1 MGEGAHSSAGRAREL
16 HFGSIVVDTL
26 AGGPPLF
33 TEQMAERARRTLEAG
48 KSGIEAVVAADQE
61 MVRELVE
68 DAGTRERYR
77 RMWDEA
83 GVTCASLTLG
93 GLGSPPFS
101 FRSGLE
107 SLARTTRVLDAC
119 DDWLVKVTRAE
130 QIRLAHKA
138 GKHGFILNFQNTT
151 HFGLDLD
158 KLDLFYELGVRI
170 IQLTYNQRN
179 FVGDGCTERTDA
191 GLSNFGVELVR
202 RLNRM
207 GVLVDLSHS
216 GGATAWDAIRVSE
229 KPVAFT
235 HTFCRALSEH
245 DRGKP
250 DELLRAMAGNGGYIG
265 IVAVP
270 FFITSEPEP
279 TLKDVVRHVRH
290 AVEVASIDHVGI
302 GTDWG
307 AVYPRELADA
317 LNREMGL
324 IGFREE
330 HRVDWNASMP
340 DFRSWQDWPGITASL
355 LEDGFTEEEVR
366 KLLGL
371 NFLRVFEQAVG

>member
-1 MGEGAHSSAGRAREL
+1 MGEGPRRSAERAREL
-16 HFGSIVVDTL
+16 HVRSIVVDTL
-26 AGGPPLF
+26 SGGPSLF
-33 TEQMAERARRTLEAG
+33 TDRMTERAKRVLEEG
-48 KSGIEAVVAADQE
+48 KSGIEAVVAAEQE
-61 MVRELVE
+61 MVRELAE
-68 DAGTRERYR
+68 DAGCREHYR
-77 RMWDEA
+77 RMWDEG

-119 DDWLVKVTRAE
+119 DDWLAKVTRAE
-130 QIRLAHKA
+130 QVRLAHDA
-138 GKHGFILNFQNTT
+138 GKHGLILNFQNTT

-158 KLDLFYELGVRI
+158 RLDLFYDFGVRI

-191 GLSNFGVELVR
+191 GLSHFGVELVR

-216 GGATAWDAIRVSE
+216 GSATAWDAIRVSE

-250 DELLRAMAGNGGYIG
+250 DELLRAVAETGGYIG
-265 IVAVP
+265 MVTVP
-270 FFITSEPEP
+270 FFISSEPQP

-290 AVEVASIDHVGI
+290 AVEVAGIDHVGI

-324 IGFREE
+324 IGFRAE
-330 HRVDWNASMP
+330 HRVDWNATMP
-340 DFRSWQDWPGITASL
+340 DYRSWQDWPGITASL
-355 LEDGFTEEEVR
+355 LEDGFTKEEVQ

-371 NFLRVFEQAVG
+371 NFLRVFEQTVG